1 MIRFSPVAL
10 ALASVV
16 AAVGFQV
23 QQQHARPAIAAV
35 AITLQQLPG
44 ATGLTNPLGIV
55 SAGDSRLFI
64 LEKPGRIRI
73 YDGGTL
79 LATPFLDITAGVGPT
94 ANEDGLLGLAFH
106 PNYPATPYFYVHHTN
121 PSGDIVI
128 DRYTVSADPNIAD
141 AGSGVVLRTI
151 SHPVETNH
159 NGGQLAFGPDG
170 YLYIAIGDGGDGLNN
185 NNAQDINAYLGKLLR
200 LDVNQN
206 VATPPYY
213 GIPPTNPYAGVTP
226 GLDEIWAVGLR
237 NPWRFSFD
245 KLTGDL
251 LIADVGQ
258 DAAEEIDLQASG
270 AAGGVNY
277 GWRIMEGSSCY
288 INEGVGC
295 GHPSLTLPIIEY
307 NHDAG
312 DCSVTGGYRYRGAAT
327 SFAGTYLYA
336 DFCTGRI
343 WGATQSGPS
352 WISTLLLDSPYFIST
367 FGQDTAGELYIADY
381 FGGAILRVVVA
392 DTDNDGIP
400 DAVDNCPNNANPG
413 QENSDANFT
422 DQTPPST
429 QDDRTWPNSDPNGN
443 ACDTDDD
450 NDGLLD
456 VNEPAG
462 CNGSGPLSPTNR
474 DTDGDRVLDGAECTL
489 STNPASAA
497 SKPTAA
503 ACAAFL
509 GIGASIDT
517 DGDRI
522 FDRAEYCGYNTNRLL
537 LDTDGDQDALPLN
550 ANPAVNLIKDGCEA
564 ASLNNDRVV
573 NSADQLLLALE
584 IVREVDQTLR
594 LVSMDINKDGGVN
607 SGDQLL
613 VVQFISTAGECP

>member
-1 MIRFSPVAL
+1 MIRLIPLVLACAVLAGIGVQTHRQGTRPAL
-10 ALASVV
+10 AADT
-16 AAVGFQV
+16 
-23 QQQHARPAIAAV
+23 
-35 AITLQQLPG
+35 ITLQQLPG

-55 SAGDSRLFI
+55 SAGDSRLFF
-64 LEKPGRIRI
+64 LEKPGRIRV
-73 YDGGTL
+73 YESGAL
-79 LATPFLDITAGVGPT
+79 LATPFLDLSAGIDT

-106 PNYPATPYFYVHHTN
+106 PNYPTTPYFYVHYTN
-121 PSGDIVI
+121 LAGDII
-128 DRYTVSADPNIAD
+128 IARYAVSGAPNIAD
-141 AGSGVVLRTI
+141 AGSGVILRTI
-151 SHPVETNH
+151 SHPVETSH

-170 YLYIAIGDGGDGLNN
+170 YLYVAIGDGGGIGDPP
-185 NNAQDINAYLGKLLR
+185 NNAQNINTYLGKLLR
-200 LDVNQN
+200 LDVDQN
-206 VATPPYY
+206 VLVPPYY
-213 GIPPTNPYAGVTP
+213 GIPPTNPYAGATP
-226 GLDEIWAVGLR
+226 GLDEIWAIGLR

-245 KLTGDL
+245 TLTGDL

-258 DAAEEIDLQASG
+258 YAIEEIDFQAAG
-270 AAGGVNY
+270 AAGGANY
-277 GWRIMEGSSCY
+277 GWRIMEGTSCF

-295 GHPSLTLPIIEY
+295 GHASLKPPILEY
-307 NHDAG
+307 NHDSS

-327 SFAGTYLYA
+327 SFAGTYVYG
-336 DFCTGRI
+336 DFCSGRI
-343 WGATQSGPS
+343 WGATKNGAS
-352 WISTLLLDSPYFIST
+352 WTSTLLLDSPYFISS
-367 FGQDTAGELYIADY
+367 FGQDSAGELYVADY
-381 FGGAILRVVVA
+381 FGGAILRVSLL
-392 DTDNDGIP
+392 DTDSDGIP
-400 DAVDNCPNNANPG
+400 DAADNCPNDANPM
-413 QENSDANFT
+413 QENSDANFI

-456 VNEPAG
+456 SAESDG

-509 GIGASIDT
+509 GVGASIDT

-550 ANPAVNLIKDGCEA
+550 ATPAVNLIKDGCEA

-573 NSADQLLLALE
+573 NSADQLLLVLE
-584 IVREVDQTLR
+584 IIREVDQTLR

-613 VVQFISTAGECP
+613 VVQFISTAGQCP